1 MMKKDDFAQKKSD
14 FPTFM
19 VLMVC
24 CVSCEC
30 WEVTASTSSGDQP
43 GLWTGFPQILVIF

>member
-1 MMKKDDFAQKKSD
+1 MMKNYDFAKKKSD

-30 WEVTASTSSGDQP
+30 WEVTAASTGPGDQP
-43 GLWTGFPQILVIF
+43 GLWTGQCFLKLL